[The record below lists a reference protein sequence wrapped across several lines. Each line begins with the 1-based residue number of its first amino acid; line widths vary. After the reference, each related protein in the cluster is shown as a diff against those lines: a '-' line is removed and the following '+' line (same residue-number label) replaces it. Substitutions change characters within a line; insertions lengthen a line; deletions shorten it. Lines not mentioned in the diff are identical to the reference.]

1 MIASPEA
8 ACRGRNYG
16 GYWGPQSKKK
26 VDFHFDDTR
35 EIAQAQMDDWN
46 ALSEKKLKARE
57 RKEAVKA
64 QIKQANA
71 MPAVMAC
78 GGGPATV
85 TESCD
90 KAPLH

>member
-1 MIASPEA
+1 
-8 ACRGRNYG
+8 
-16 GYWGPQSKKK
+16 
-26 VDFHFDDTR
+26 
-35 EIAQAQMDDWN
+35 MDDWN
-46 ALSEKKLKARE
+46 ALTEKKLKARE